1 MGLLDKKHPNGP
13 NAIWVGNSKWGLNY
27 YHIKS
32 GWLSLAKKITETIN
46 DGKNEKKLMIYE
58 AVGNLKEKKL
68 YWPGIRTNGPERNLQ
83 VLSI

>member
-32 GWLSLAKKITETIN
+32 GWLSLAKQITETIN
-46 DGKNEKKLMIYE
+46 DGKNEK
-58 AVGNLKEKKL
+58 N
-68 YWPGIRTNGPERNLQ
+68 
-83 VLSI
+83 